1 MRKPKQ
7 AGFTLI
13 EVMIVAAIVG
23 ILAAIAYPS
32 YQEHVRQARRAEV
45 ATVLLESAQLLE
57 RHFTRHGAYD
67 AGTLALASQ
76 SPTVGQAVFTLTAVL
91 DEDSYSLTARAVPQ
105 GIMAGDVCARYT
117 LNQVGQRTPADIR
130 CWRR

>member
-1 MRKPKQ
+1 MRKLKQ

-67 AGTLALASQ
+67 AGTLVLASQ
-76 SPTVGQAVFTLTAVL
+76 SPVAGQAVFALTAVL

-105 GIMAGDVCARYT
+105 GILAGDVCARYT